1 MMGILTGITILDFTQ
16 FLSGPT
22 CTMMLSDMGAEV
34 IKIERPNKELSAGPY
49 LGGERTYDL
58 SVMRGKKS
66 VTIDMKNQR
75 QKGIFLEL
83 VKQADVIVE
92 NFKPGTMAKMGI
104 SYEEIKEVNPSIV
117 FTSISGYG
125 QYGPLSSRG
134 ALDLVIQ
141 AGSGIMSVTGE
152 PDRPPM
158 KIGVS
163 GSDLFTGLYA
173 AIGTLAML
181 YHRARTGQG
190 QHLDLAMM
198 DAMMPCLGEQII
210 SYCATGQ
217 IPGRTGNTG
226 SAEAP
231 DDLFETRDGA
241 LAVTARTEEQWNALC
256 HALDCRHLLEDPRF
270 SDAKARLENAAAC
283 SQALAEKMKQTDIAE
298 LKSLL
303 QQCGVPCAEVRTI
316 DQVVGDE
323 QLAARGMIAEV
334 EHPTAGKYRLPNSP
348 LRFSRTPGRAQG
360 AAPILG
366 ADTRSVL
373 RRAGCSEEEINEILA
388 EQAPMRKMFVDYP
401 L

>member
-1 MMGILTGITILDFTQ
+1 MGILTGITVLDFTQ

-34 IKIERPNKELSAGPY
+34 IKIERPGKELSAGPY

-75 QKGIFLEL
+75 QKAVFFQL

-104 SYEEIKEVNPSIV
+104 SYQEIKAVNPGII

-125 QYGPLSSRG
+125 QSGPLSSRG

-152 PDRPPM
+152 PQGPPM
-158 KIGVS
+158 KVGVS

-181 YHRARTGQG
+181 YSRMETGEG
-190 QHLDLAMM
+190 QQLDLAML
-198 DAMMPCLGEQII
+198 DAMLPCLGEQII
-210 SYCATGQ
+210 QYCATGQ
-217 IPGRTGNTG
+217 VPERTGNLG
-226 SAEAP
+226 NAAAP
-231 DDLFETRDGA
+231 DDLFETRDGL
-241 LAVTARTEEQWNALC
+241 LAVTAQTQVQWERLC
-256 HALDCRHLLEDPRF
+256 AVLGCTDLLENPRF
-270 SDAKARLENAAAC
+270 ADAESRCRNAGALSA
-283 SQALAEKMKQTDIAE
+283 ALAGILKETDTMEA
-298 LKSLL
+298 SRLL
-303 QQCGVPCAEVRTI
+303 QEAGVPCGEVRTI
-316 DQVVGDE
+316 DQVVADS
-323 QLAARGMIAEV
+323 QLAARDMIAEV
-334 EHPTAGKYRLPNSP
+334 EHPTAGRYRLPGSP
-348 LRFSRTPGRAQG
+348 LKFSKTPNRVQG
-360 AAPILG
+360 AAPVLG
-366 ADTRSVL
+366 ADTRSIL
-373 RRAGCSEEEINEILA
+373 RRAGCTEEEIREILA

>member
-1 MMGILTGITILDFTQ
+1 MLDFTQ

-34 IKIERPNKELSAGPY
+34 IKIERPSKELSAGPY

-66 VTIDMKNQR
+66 VTIDMKNER
-75 QKGIFLEL
+75 QKAVFFQLA
-83 VKQADVIVE
+83 KQADVIVE

-104 SYEEIKEVNPSIV
+104 SYEEIKAVNPAII

-125 QYGPLSSRG
+125 QSGPLSSRG

-141 AGSGIMSVTGE
+141 AGSGIMSITGE
-152 PDRPPM
+152 PQGPPM
-158 KIGVS
+158 KVGVS

-181 YHRARTGQG
+181 YNRMETGKG
-190 QHLDLAMM
+190 EHLDLAML

-210 SYCATGQ
+210 QYCATGQ
-217 IPGRTGNTG
+217 VPGRTGNIG
-226 SAEAP
+226 NAAAP
-231 DDLFETRDGA
+231 DDLFEMRDGL
-241 LAVTARTEEQWNALC
+241 LAVTAQTQGQWERLCAVLGCPAL
-256 HALDCRHLLEDPRF
+256 LSEPRF
-270 SDAKARLENAAAC
+270 ADPQSCCSNAR
-283 SQALAEKMKQTDIAE
+283 ALS
-298 LKSLL
+298 SLL
-303 QQCGVPCAEVRTI
+303 GEIIKKKDTGKLSQQLQEAGVPCGEVRTI
-316 DQVVGDE
+316 DQVSADG
-323 QLAARGMIAEV
+323 QLAARDMIVEV
-334 EHPTAGKYRLPNSP
+334 EHPTAGRYRLPGSP
-348 LRFSRTPGRAQG
+348 LKFSKSPNRIQG
-360 AAPILG
+360 AAPVLG

-373 RRAGCSEEEINEILA
+373 RRAGCTEEEINEILA